1 MEAIRN
7 IGISICISMVVT
19 SIFSMLVPDTKMD
32 KVLKFAISL
41 FFLTSIISPFMT
53 NKITFTM
60 DFSEVAKVEAHS
72 NLIDTSN
79 KQFSELA
86 ATNLER
92 SITKILISE
101 GIAVQKIVVTI
112 NKSGTADISISKLII
127 YLDGT
132 NDDRLGDIEN
142 IVKREVGI
150 TPTIIISKTKEDKT

>member
-53 NKITFTM
+53 NKINFTM
-60 DFSEVAKVEAHS
+60 DFSEVSKVQSRS

-86 ATNLER
+86 AVNLER
-92 SITKILISE
+92 SLTKILSSE
-101 GIAVQKIVVTI
+101 GVVVQKIVVTI
-112 NKSGTADISISKLII
+112 NKSETGDISISKLMV
-127 YLDGT
+127 YLDET
-132 NDDRLGDIEN
+132 NENRRGDIEN

-150 TPTIIISKTKEDKT
+150 TPTITIKSKGG

>member
-53 NKITFTM
+53 NKINFTM
-60 DFSEVAKVEAHS
+60 DFSEVSKVQARS

-86 ATNLER
+86 AVNLER
-92 SITKILISE
+92 SLTKILSSE
-101 GIAVQKIVVTI
+101 GVVVQKIVVTI
-112 NKSGTADISISKLII
+112 NKSETGDISISKLMV
-127 YLDGT
+127 YLDET
-132 NDDRLGDIEN
+132 NENRRGDIEN

-150 TPTIIISKTKEDKT
+150 TPTITIKSKGG